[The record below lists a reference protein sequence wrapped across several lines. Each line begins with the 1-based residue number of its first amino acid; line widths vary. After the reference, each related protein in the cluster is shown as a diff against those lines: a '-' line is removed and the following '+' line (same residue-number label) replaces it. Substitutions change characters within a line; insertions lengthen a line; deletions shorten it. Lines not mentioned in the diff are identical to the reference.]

1 MDLDQLKRVLELVRT
16 HDVRELEVESE
27 GLRLR
32 VKTDPAAGRP
42 AAGANAVASEVAA
55 GVPPAQAAAE
65 LVPVPAPAP
74 LASPPAVPVAAPAPP
89 TDAADLEFVNSPIV
103 GTFYRAPEPGAKP
116 FVDVGQR
123 VRRGQVLCIIEA
135 MKLMNEIESEYAG
148 EIVNIFV
155 ENAQAVQY
163 GERLFA
169 IRKG

>member
-1 MDLDQLKRVLELVRT
+1 MDLDHLKRVLELVRA

-32 VKTDPAAGRP
+32 VKTDPAAGR
-42 AAGANAVASEVAA
+42 AATAA
-55 GVPPAQAAAE
+55 AAPAAE
-65 LVPVPAPAP
+65 LSSVPSVGPAAVEPVAVPSPAAVPSAVPA
-74 LASPPAVPVAAPAPP
+74 AAPAPP
-89 TDAADLEFVNSPIV
+89 IDAADLMVVTSPIV

-148 EIVNIFV
+148 EIVTIFV